1 MTQRITDDIKVL
13 IYHEMANPFMRWRGE
28 AAVLE
33 LAYSYE
39 TVVPTNLYPLEAVWR
54 DNNVVHGDEQPV
66 KHQKRSLSA
75 GDVVALV
82 RADGT
87 SYHAVEP
94 IGWKELTHD
103 EVHAA
108 LERGKTFDP
117 FEGL

>member
-13 IYHEMANPFMRWRGE
+13 IYHEMASPFTGFRPE
-28 AAVLE
+28 SATLE

-39 TVVPTNLYPLEAVWR
+39 TVVPTGLYPLEAVWR
-54 DNNVVHGDEQPV
+54 DNNAVTGDEQNV
-66 KHQKRSLSA
+66 IHHKRSLSV

-82 RADGT
+82 RTDGT
-87 SYHAVEP
+87 SYHAVEA
-94 IGWKELTHD
+94 IGWKELSHD